1 MVDCVVKALAP
12 VIPDRV
18 TAGTSANLSFG
29 GYTGLKD
36 NGEYWVLLEVN
47 EGSYGGR
54 PNSDGPDAIDENMKN
69 TRNNPIEDVGMHLP
83 LICDRYELRDD
94 VVPGAGRMR
103 GGLGAVKVQR
113 FREDGLMSH
122 EGDRLED
129 VPWGFLGGKPGV
141 VGAVTLFNRATPE
154 KSTSSPAKFTNY
166 VVGPG
171 DCLEVSG
178 ACGGG
183 YGDPLEREP
192 DMVRDDVLDDY
203 YDAGHAASVYGV
215 VLDADLNV
223 DLTATAARRGELRAT
238 AS

>member
-1 MVDCVVKALAP
+1 
-12 VIPDRV
+12 
-18 TAGTSANLSFG
+18 LSFG

-54 PNSDGPDAIDENMKN
+54 PMTDGPDSIDELMKN

-94 VVPGAGRMR
+94 VAPGAGRMR

-113 FREDGLMSH
+113 FLEEGLMSH

-129 VPWGFLGGKPGV
+129 VPWGFQGGQPGV
-141 VGAVTLFNRATPE
+141 VGAVTLFNRASPE
-154 KSTSSPAKFTNY
+154 KRTSSPAKFTNL

-192 DMVRDDVLDDY
+192 AMVREDVLDDY
-203 YDAGHAASVYGV
+203 YDADHALSVYGV
-215 VLDADLNV
+215 ALDEALNV
-223 DLTATAARRGELRAT
+223 DLAATAARREAMREGGR
-238 AS
+238 SGS